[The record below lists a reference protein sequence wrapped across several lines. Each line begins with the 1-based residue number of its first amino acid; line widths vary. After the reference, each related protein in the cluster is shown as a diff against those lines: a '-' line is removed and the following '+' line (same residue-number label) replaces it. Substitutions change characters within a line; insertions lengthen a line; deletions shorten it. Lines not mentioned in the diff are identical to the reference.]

1 MGQYIFRRNLG
12 IGWFFSG
19 GQACALDRS
28 VLIANGNP
36 TANTLQCTQAMSS
49 YPSLLAADLEG
60 SMLPPDPST
69 AFLMNLSSNALNFWK
84 FKVDFNNS
92 SNTTLTS
99 PTSIPVTA
107 FSQACNACITQKN
120 TSQKL
125 DSLGDRLM
133 FRLAYRN
140 LGSYQSMVLNHSV
153 NVGNRK
159 SAHAGL
165 RWYEIRFNTS
175 GAPVVYQ
182 QGTFSPDS
190 NHRWMGSVAMDKAG
204 NIAVGYSV
212 SGSAMYPAIRYTGRQ
227 TTDPLGTLQTEAPW
241 LMVTAPKGQS
251 QPLGRLHENERRSC
265 GRLYILV
272 HQRIPEEQRHLQL
285 EHGDHA
291 IQISLVSDAMI
302 GRDQL

>member
-1 MGQYIFRRNLG
+1 
-12 IGWFFSG
+12 
-19 GQACALDRS
+19 
-28 VLIANGNP
+28 
-36 TANTLQCTQAMSS
+36 
-49 YPSLLAADLEG
+49 
-60 SMLPPDPST
+60 
-69 AFLMNLSSNALNFWK
+69 MNLPDGPGGDDVRTGF
-84 FKVDFNNS
+84 
-92 SNTTLTS
+92 LT
-99 PTSIPVTA
+99 
-107 FSQACNACITQKN
+107 F
-120 TSQKL
+120 
-125 DSLGDRLM
+125 
-133 FRLAYRN
+133 
-140 LGSYQSMVLNHSV
+140 
-153 NVGNRK
+153 
-159 SAHAGL
+159 

-175 GAPVVYQ
+175 GTPIVYQ

-227 TTDPLGTLQTEAPW
+227 TADPLGTLQTEAPW